1 MPSPKKKKS
10 SHIHLGAHASISK
23 GVLEGIKYIETIGG
37 KAVQVFLGSTLSSS
51 IKMKR
56 KISDSEALEI
66 KKYIRN
72 NNIYLVVHSIYLLNF
87 CSYPPPPHKDS
98 KRIKYAI
105 DNT

>member
-1 MPSPKKKKS
+1 
-10 SHIHLGAHASISK
+10 
-23 GVLEGIKYIETIGG
+23 LEGIKYIETIGG

-87 CSYPPPPHKDS
+87 CSYPSPPHKDS